1 MNRIVVCLDCPEYQ
15 KGGYCNYKRK
25 SVGALD
31 NACEHSQSL
40 AEFPEPKAEEKV
52 MEYKSAPETM
62 KKCER
67 RGEVL
72 PLEQFEWYN
81 YKGTN
86 KRRRICSKC
95 YHDAMK
101 KNDRKNE
108 GMKVCN
114 GCHRELPL
122 SEFYEKAN
130 GHHHFLC
137 KECARKYSVERTK
150 ANRDR
155 KMAEMNAGATTK
167 VCKSCG
173 RELPLDKFGGHAK
186 TWDKKNTV
194 CLECM
199 ASKLRK
205 NVSKPKKAAPEPVR
219 IVVREVMT
227 DEQMVAAL
235 RANGWEV
242 TCRKTVHL
250 EL

>member
-15 KGGYCNYKRK
+15 KGGYCNFKRK

-52 MEYKSAPETM
+52 MEYKSAPETT

-67 RGEVL
+67 CGEVL

-101 KNDRKNE
+101 KNDKKAE
-108 GMKVCN
+108 GMKVCM
-114 GCHRELPL
+114 RE
-122 SEFYEKAN
+122 N
-130 GHHHFLC
+130 
-137 KECARKYSVERTK
+137 
-150 ANRDR
+150 
-155 KMAEMNAGATTK
+155 
-167 VCKSCG
+167 
-173 RELPLDKFGGHAK
+173 
-186 TWDKKNTV
+186 
-194 CLECM
+194 
-199 ASKLRK
+199 LRK
-205 NVSKPKKAAPEPVR
+205 HVSKPKPKPEPER

-227 DEQMVAAL
+227 DEQMVAEL

-242 TCRKTVHL
+242 ICRKTVHL

>member
-1 MNRIVVCLDCPEYQ
+1 M
-15 KGGYCNYKRK
+15 
-25 SVGALD
+25 
-31 NACEHSQSL
+31 
-40 AEFPEPKAEEKV
+40 
-52 MEYKSAPETM
+52 
-62 KKCER
+62 
-67 RGEVL
+67 
-72 PLEQFEWYN
+72 
-81 YKGTN
+81 
-86 KRRRICSKC
+86 
-95 YHDAMK
+95 
-101 KNDRKNE
+101 
-108 GMKVCN
+108 
-114 GCHRELPL
+114 
-122 SEFYEKAN
+122 
-130 GHHHFLC
+130 
-137 KECARKYSVERTK
+137 ERTK

-155 KMAEMNAGATTK
+155 KMAEMYAGATTK

-186 TWDKKNTV
+186 TWDKKATV

-205 NVSKPKKAAPEPVR
+205 NVSKPKKAAPEPER

>member
-15 KGGYCNYKRK
+15 KGGYCNFKRK

-52 MEYKSAPETM
+52 MEYKAAPETT

-67 RGEVL
+67 CGEVL

-95 YHDAMK
+95 YHDALK

-199 ASKLRK
+199 AAKLRR
-205 NVSKPKKAAPEPVR
+205 NVSKPKPKPEPER

-242 TCRKTVHL
+242 ICRKTVHL